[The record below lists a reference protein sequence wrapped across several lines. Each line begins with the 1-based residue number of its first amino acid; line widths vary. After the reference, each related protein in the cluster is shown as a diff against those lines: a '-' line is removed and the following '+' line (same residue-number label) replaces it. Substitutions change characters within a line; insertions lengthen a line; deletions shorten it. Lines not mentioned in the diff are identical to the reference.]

1 MNVAYWLVRLYQKTL
16 SLDHGPLRFLFPNG
30 LCRYYP
36 SCSEYA
42 AQALKKHG
50 LWKGGALALKRLARC
65 HPWARHGHDPVP

>member
-16 SLDHGPLRFLFPNG
+16 SPDHGPLRFLFPNG

-42 AQALKKHG
+42 AQSLKKHG
-50 LWKGGALALKRLARC
+50 LLKGTGLALKRLARC